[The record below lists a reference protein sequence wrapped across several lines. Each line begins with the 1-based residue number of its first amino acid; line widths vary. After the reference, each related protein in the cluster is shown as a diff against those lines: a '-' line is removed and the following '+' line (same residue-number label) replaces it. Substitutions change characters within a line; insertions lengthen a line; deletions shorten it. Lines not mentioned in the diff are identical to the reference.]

1 LIKVKNIAE
10 EFYNHT
16 LPKASWT
23 HHAHLAVALFEAH
36 KTKDFNVALEN
47 LRRQIKSYNISV
59 GTENNENSGY
69 HETLT
74 VFWLTVVFEY
84 YKSHNQSEID
94 EVYVDLINSQLFTSD
109 LPFKFY
115 SRELLFTKEARQLF
129 IEPDLN
135 NLSHI
140 KDFIQM

>member
-1 LIKVKNIAE
+1 LIKLKNIAE

-23 HHAHLAVALFEAH
+23 HHAHLAVALFEAD
-36 KTKDFNVALEN
+36 KTNDFNVALNN
-47 LRRQIKSYNISV
+47 LRSQIKSYNISV
-59 GTENNENSGY
+59 GTENTDNSGY

-84 YKSHNQSEID
+84 YKSQNQREID

-115 SRELLFTKEARQLF
+115 SRELLFSKEARHLF

-135 NLSHI
+135 NLSQI
-140 KDFIQM
+140 KDFFDK